1 MFADNEKFRNEV
13 MDELIKDCIHMEVAG
28 IVSGT
33 LAVSKLIPL
42 SPKVLFLYL
51 QGVWVPFFTF

>member
-1 MFADNEKFRNEV
+1 MQNTVAEMFADNEKFRNEV

-42 SPKVLFLYL
+42 SPKVLFLYYL
-51 QGVWVPFFTF
+51 V

>member
-51 QGVWVPFFTF
+51 V